1 MKTILPWILT
11 AILATT
17 LVVVVVH
24 QNAAPHP
31 AQRAAERKVLY
42 WVDPMHPAYKSD
54 KPGKAPDCGMDL
66 VPVYADGGA
75 QATSSVHGYANVSL
89 PPARQQL
96 IGVQT
101 AIAEKRAIGHS
112 VRTVGRVAVDET
124 RLHKITVKFD
134 GYIEKLYVN
143 FIGQPVRRGEPLF
156 SIYSPELLATQ
167 QEYLLAVRAA
177 KQSPELLEASRQRLK
192 LWDITDSEI
201 AALERGGVPRKSLTI
216 VSPASGAV
224 TVKNAV
230 QGARVSPGEPLFE
243 IAGLDRVWIV
253 ADVYESELSA
263 LRVGAPAKITL
274 SFAPGRSFEGRVS
287 FIAPTVD
294 PMTKTV
300 KVRIEADNRDGALKP
315 EMFADVTLSEPQ
327 REVVAVP
334 QSSVLNTG
342 TRSIVFVVAGD
353 SFEPREVTTGATDGQ
368 FVEIRGVNAGEKV
381 ATQANFLIDSESRL
395 RAVVEKQKAESREQK

>member
-1 MKTILPWILT
+1 
-11 AILATT
+11 
-17 LVVVVVH
+17 VVVH
-24 QNAAPHP
+24 HNAAPQS

-54 KPGKAPDCGMDL
+54 RPGKAPDCGMDL

-75 QATSSVHGYANVSL
+75 QATSSVQGYANVSL

-101 AIAEKRAIGHS
+101 AIAEKRTIGRS
-112 VRTVGRVAVDET
+112 VRTVGRVAIDET

-143 FIGQPVRRGEPLF
+143 FTGQPVRRGEPLF

-167 QEYLLAVRAA
+167 QEYLLALRAE
-177 KQSPELLEASRQRLK
+177 KQSPQLLEASRQRLK
-192 LWDITDSEI
+192 LWDISDSEI
-201 AALERGGVPRKSLTI
+201 AALERGGTPRKSMTI
-216 VSPASGAV
+216 TSPASGVV
-224 TVKNAV
+224 TVKNVV

-253 ADVYESELSA
+253 ADVYESELGA
-263 LRVGAPAKITL
+263 LRVGGRAQTAL

-300 KVRIEADNRDGALKP
+300 KVRIEVDNRDGALKP
-315 EMFADVTLSEPQ
+315 EMFADVTLSEAQ

-334 QSSVLNTG
+334 QSAVLNTG
-342 TRSIVFVVAGD
+342 TRSIVFVLVGD
-353 SFEPREVTTGATDGQ
+353 NFEPREVTTAATDGQ
-368 FVEIRGVNAGEKV
+368 FVEIHGVNAGEKV
-381 ATQANFLIDSESRL
+381 ASQANFLIDSESRL
-395 RAVVEKQKAESREQK
+395 RAVVEGQKAEGREQK